1 MTKLDE
7 EEAARRRRSSPSDFL
22 GTYLREATK
31 HKLLSK
37 LEECALARR
46 MKRGDNE
53 ARRQLIESNLR
64 LVVSIARV
72 YSTRGLPVLDLI
84 QEGNIGLM
92 RAVRKFD
99 PERGF
104 RFTTYATWWIKQSMQ
119 RAVCDT
125 ARLVRVPANALDAA
139 MKAKRLALQFRSKFG
154 RNPDIREMAE
164 WVGKDPE
171 RLAEMLA
178 GEATL
183 KHASLD
189 AENSVT
195 GAGLGVTVA
204 APMKE
209 SPDLTDL
216 EISKAIWCLSP
227 YQRLVVTRRYGLD
240 GEPEETLQ
248 EIAEKLCLSRERVR
262 QVQED
267 GLRRLREIASGKMLR
282 ARRQSKRPKIPSRPW
297 GKIRMAR

>member
-7 EEAARRRRSSPSDFL
+7 EEAARWRRGSPGDFL
-22 GTYLREATK
+22 GAYLREATK

-37 LEECALARR
+37 QEELALARR
-46 MKRGDNE
+46 AKRGDDE
-53 ARRQLIESNLR
+53 ARKLLIESNLR
-64 LVVSIARV
+64 LVVHLARM

-92 RAVRKFD
+92 KAVKKFE

-119 RAVCDT
+119 RAVSDG

-139 MKAKRLALQFRSKFG
+139 MKAKRLALQFRDRFG
-154 RNPDIREMAE
+154 RNPDIEEMAQ

-189 AENSVT
+189 TQNKET
-195 GAGLGVTVA
+195 GAELGATVA
-204 APMKE
+204 APMKGA
-209 SPDLTDL
+209 PDLTDR

-227 YQRLVVTRRYGLD
+227 YQRLVILRRYGLD
-240 GEPEETLQ
+240 GEPEATLSD
-248 EIAEKLCLSRERVR
+248 IAGKLCLSRERVR
-262 QVQED
+262 QIQED
-267 GLRRLREIASGKMLR
+267 GLRRLREIASGRLLR
-282 ARRQSKRPKIPSRPW
+282 ARRRAKRPTIPSRPW
-297 GKIRMAR
+297 GKVRMAR